1 MRTQSGLSM
10 RTWTVLTVEVEVVEV
25 VEEMV
30 EMVEIMIGISS
41 FHLINMQSLANI
53 LIQLKMILKGQKEL
67 EGSAGL

>member
-1 MRTQSGLSM
+1 M
-10 RTWTVLTVEVEVVEV
+10 RTWTALTVEVEV

>member
-1 MRTQSGLSM
+1 M
-10 RTWTVLTVEVEVVEV
+10 RTWTVLTVELEVEV

>member
-1 MRTQSGLSM
+1 M
-10 RTWTVLTVEVEVVEV
+10 RTWTVLTVELEV

>member
-10 RTWTVLTVEVEVVEV
+10 RTWTALTVEVEV

>member
-10 RTWTVLTVEVEVVEV
+10 RTWTVLTVEVEV

>member
-10 RTWTVLTVEVEVVEV
+10 RTWTVLTVEV

>member
-1 MRTQSGLSM
+1 M
-10 RTWTVLTVEVEVVEV
+10 RTWTVLTVELEV

-41 FHLINMQSLANI
+41 FHLINMQFLANI

>member
-10 RTWTVLTVEVEVVEV
+10 RTWTVLTVELEVEV

>member
-1 MRTQSGLSM
+1 M
-10 RTWTVLTVEVEVVEV
+10 RTWTVLTVELEV

-67 EGSAGL
+67 ECSAGL

>member
-10 RTWTVLTVEVEVVEV
+10 RTWTVLTVELEV

>member
-10 RTWTVLTVEVEVVEV
+10 RTWTVLTVELEVEVVE
-25 VEEMV
+25 

>member
-1 MRTQSGLSM
+1 M
-10 RTWTVLTVEVEVVEV
+10 RTWTVLTVELEV

-41 FHLINMQSLANI
+41 FHLINMQFLANI
-53 LIQLKMILKGQKEL
+53 LIQLKMILKGQKGL

>member
-1 MRTQSGLSM
+1 M
-10 RTWTVLTVEVEVVEV
+10 RTWTVLTVEV

-30 EMVEIMIGISS
+30 KMVEIMIGISS

>member
-1 MRTQSGLSM
+1 M
-10 RTWTVLTVEVEVVEV
+10 RTWTVLTVEV

>member
-1 MRTQSGLSM
+1 M
-10 RTWTVLTVEVEVVEV
+10 RTWTVLTVEVEV